1 MQISS
6 SPLLDKHLSRESET
20 DSLFSPREYNEFARL
35 QLMIEDA
42 LLEKIKKEGHLY
54 FVGIESKEFLTYR
67 YDSCKKFFR
76 LFEVE

>member
-1 MQISS
+1 
-6 SPLLDKHLSRESET
+6 
-20 DSLFSPREYNEFARL
+20 
-35 QLMIEDA
+35 MIEDA